1 MHAVQAFLARRTL
14 VTLKK
19 IKRLKIIPAIFICGF
34 PGPRRI
40 IQKAPQL
47 ANVEEAPAWRQRQHC
62 ASPARA
68 FAWHE
73 TACMCT
79 CIYTNDIHAQMYIY
93 FCPMV
98 VPRGTRIW
106 YRCASRHHCNRS
118 LFELIVRLETRISIQ
133 ESDTNAG
140 RIAFLK
146 QDPSFSHSCRSYDA
160 APCLRASTVCTDD
173 VKVGQDC
180 GQE

>member
-1 MHAVQAFLARRTL
+1 MTCRCKCAIALVHVLHAMH
-14 VTLKK
+14 
-19 IKRLKIIPAIFICGF
+19 
-34 PGPRRI
+34 
-40 IQKAPQL
+40 
-47 ANVEEAPAWRQRQHC
+47 AWRQRQHC

-79 CIYTNDIHAQMYIY
+79 CIYTNDMHAQMYIY

-118 LFELIVRLETRISIQ
+118 LFELISIVRLETRISIQ
-133 ESDTNAG
+133 ESDTDAG

-146 QDPSFSHSCRSYDA
+146 QDPSFSHSCCSYDPV
-160 APCLRASTVCTDD
+160 PCLRASAVCTDD

>member
-1 MHAVQAFLARRTL
+1 MICRCRLAIVLVHVMHAMAPTATLRSPCTWMCMARDGSMRSCNYTSDMDM
-14 VTLKK
+14 
-19 IKRLKIIPAIFICGF
+19 
-34 PGPRRI
+34 
-40 IQKAPQL
+40 QKD
-47 ANVEEAPAWRQRQHC
+47 
-62 ASPARA
+62 
-68 FAWHE
+68 
-73 TACMCT
+73 T
-79 CIYTNDIHAQMYIY
+79 Y
-93 FCPMV
+93 FCPAA
-98 VPRGTRIW
+98 VPRSTIGWRH
-106 YRCASRHHCNRS
+106 RASRHHCNRS